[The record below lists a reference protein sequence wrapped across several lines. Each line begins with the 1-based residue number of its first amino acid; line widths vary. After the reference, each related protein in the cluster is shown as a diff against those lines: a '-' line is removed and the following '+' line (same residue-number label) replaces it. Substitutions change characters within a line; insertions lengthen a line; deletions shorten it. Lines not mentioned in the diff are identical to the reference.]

1 MLRRYFSDDKQYLK
15 SLHQPLKGTKAIDQR
30 RVRETDDDDVD
41 SMIEEDA
48 LERLRMTQNEL
59 NKQGASDL
67 VVELFMSES
76 PINILEESVN
86 LAIALLEGGNTEVQ
100 VSPPI
105 NHSSSMIIDRFLDEY
120 FPAFAKL

>member
-1 MLRRYFSDDKQYLK
+1 MISNTWSRFINLWKVHFDKREGDENPNPSFSYRL
-15 SLHQPLKGTKAIDQR
+15 SA
-30 RVRETDDDDVD
+30 
-41 SMIEEDA
+41 EEDA
-48 LERLRMTQNEL
+48 LERLRFTQNEL

-100 VSPPI
+100 VSG
-105 NHSSSMIIDRFLDEY
+105 
-120 FPAFAKL
+120 

>member
-1 MLRRYFSDDKQYLK
+1 MLRRKSASIFFS
-15 SLHQPLKGTKAIDQR
+15 
-30 RVRETDDDDVD
+30 
-41 SMIEEDA
+41 EEDA
-48 LERLRMTQNEL
+48 LERLRITQNEL

-100 VSPPI
+100 VRS
-105 NHSSSMIIDRFLDEY
+105 HSLRSIL
-120 FPAFAKL
+120 K